1 MQNILGQLQKM
12 IKSQFGF
19 ESELNLVNEENK
31 VNVHSPYG
39 YIAKDKQVLVP
50 IFDNNKEK
58 VIATFTVNDVT
69 APTPETVENINDLV
83 HVTLQSYLDLMT
95 KLNLTTDILQHMQI
109 DATPSK
115 IIPLNRHRKTLTSLD
130 WSKMLQP
137 EKDGIFDTVDVLNR
151 EILLFGRN
159 KGDLQKLFV
168 HLHEVSKN
176 QSLITLDEN
185 ASSLLTSGNDILELN
200 STTIAIPN
208 LRILSDQQLKTL
220 TQALKAQSHKE
231 QDLLIVATIDSLNLD
246 MMKDRLIIDFLKQLH
261 FFYVLSDQRE
271 SHGANFATLQ
281 LCAETIVQMVTSRDR
296 NEKDKAPYTR
306 SYNIVPLLKATPT
319 LLH

>member
-19 ESELNLVNEENK
+19 ESELDLVSADDK
-31 VNVHSPYG
+31 VNVNSLFG
-39 YIAKDKQVLVP
+39 YSAKDKQVLVP
-50 IFDNNKEK
+50 IFDNKKEK
-58 VIATFTVNDVT
+58 VIATFKVTDVNS
-69 APTPETVENINDLV
+69 PLPETIETINDLV

-95 KLNLTTDILQHMQI
+95 KLDLTTDILQHMQI
-109 DATPSK
+109 EATPSK
-115 IIPLNRHRKTLTSLD
+115 IIPLNRHRKPLTTLD

-176 QSLITLDEN
+176 QSLLTLDEN
-185 ASSLLTSGNDILELN
+185 STALLNSKEDILQLN

-208 LRILSDQQLKTL
+208 IRSLSDQQLKTL
-220 TQALKAQSHKE
+220 TQTLKLQLHQE

-246 MMKDRLIIDFLKQLH
+246 MIKDQMIIDFLKQLH